1 MGRCDDHLRSARR
14 WVNMETMR
22 LKLQF
27 CGLLLILA
35 MAPVLRADVLEMQN
49 GDRYSGKVL
58 AVSADTVVLNS
69 EVLGK
74 INVPRSKVAN
84 LTFSTNAATSSAVV
98 NLPRPVSTNLSIVVS
113 GPSVADTNADLAAA
127 FQKLGADTNF
137 VGQIRNQM
145 FAGSPEAAA
154 KYDEL
159 VNGLMTGQINLN
171 DLRKQAQASAEQLRE
186 LKREMPEAAESF
198 DAYLQVL
205 DSFVNETANGSAGTT
220 PTSP

>member
-1 MGRCDDHLRSARR
+1 MK
-14 WVNMETMR
+14 TMR

-27 CGLLLILA
+27 CGLLLMLA
-35 MAPVLRADVLEMQN
+35 MVPALRADVLEMQN

-58 AVSADTVVLNS
+58 GMSADFVVLNS

-84 LTFSTNAATSSAVV
+84 LAFSTNAAASGAAV

-113 GPSVADTNADLAAA
+113 GPTVANTNADLAAA
-127 FQKLGADTNF
+127 FQQLGGDTNF

-145 FAGSPEAAA
+145 FAGNPQAAA

-159 VNGLMTGQINLN
+159 VNGLMTGQINMN

-205 DSFVNETANGSAGTT
+205 DSFVNETANEPSGAAPQSR
-220 PTSP
+220 SP

>member
-1 MGRCDDHLRSARR
+1 
-14 WVNMETMR
+14 METMR

-27 CGLLLILA
+27 CGLLLMLA

-58 AVSADTVVLNS
+58 SMSADTVVLNS

-84 LTFSTNAATSSAVV
+84 VIFSTNAAASSAAV
-98 NLPRPVSTNLSIVVS
+98 NLPRPVSTNLPIVVN
-113 GPSVADTNADLAAA
+113 GPAVANTNADLATA
-127 FQKLGADTNF
+127 FRQLGSGTNF

-145 FAGSPEAAA
+145 FAGSPQAAA

-159 VNGLMTGQINLN
+159 VNGLMSGQINLN
-171 DLRKQAQASAEQLRE
+171 DLRKQAQASAEQLRQ

-205 DSFVNETANGSAGTT
+205 DSFVNETANEPSGTA
-220 PTSP
+220 PSSP